1 MVPSGT
7 GSGGAKRQHRIGPR
21 HPAARK
27 GHPEHVT
34 RLLIGSRKL
43 RPAAFPTNGGASAL
57 DLVGECDQ
65 YEAIPPL
72 RSGPRLAH
80 CASLRLRPGYL
91 AEGEGQPNSGCAGA
105 QGMYRTSLVGGA
117 CLGPQCHGTL
127 VPCTTVPRA
136 LKSVSSFLPLRLG
149 PRLAHCASLRLRP
162 GILTFGHGMANPR
175 LGA

>member
-7 GSGGAKRQHRIGPR
+7 GSGGAKRRHGIGPR
-21 HPAARK
+21 HPAARQ

-34 RLLIGSRKL
+34 RLLTGSRKF
-43 RPAAFPTNGGASAL
+43 RPAALPTNGGASAL

-91 AEGEGQPNSGCAGA
+91 AEGEGTAKFWLC
-105 QGMYRTSLVGGA
+105 GG
-117 CLGPQCHGTL
+117 PRH
-127 VPCTTVPRA
+127 VPH
-136 LKSVSSFLPLRLG
+136 LPCGRCMPWARMPEDLG
-149 PRLAHCASLRLRP
+149 PRHSRAGVVAAVPSPLPWWLLS
-162 GILTFGHGMANPR
+162 GSWIGSD
-175 LGA
+175 